1 MGLSL
6 ASVCYNAL
14 RITGVT
20 TVARRV
26 TNGGVVLCYH
36 NVVGSTR
43 RAATSPLGLHMPLAT
58 FRRQMLWLR
67 EHYAVVPLDE
77 LVRRLVRGKSLRG
90 VAAITFDDGYA
101 GVFEHAWPLLRQ
113 LGLAATVFIVADAP
127 GRPDGFWWD
136 DPDVLRMYSP
146 QREHRWLTQ
155 LQGDQTRIVE
165 AVAPGRAAWRTPRWC
180 RPATW
185 ETIAAAAT
193 SGTEGG
199 GGLHIGVHSAT
210 HRSLPT
216 LTEVDLSREIVAS
229 RDLIQRRTG
238 VTPTLFTYP
247 YGHWNDRVR
256 RAVLAAGYRGAFTL
270 AADKQSLKRDPW
282 TVPRLNIPAYI
293 DDAAFE
299 AWTAGLN
306 LRRRASA

>member
-36 NVVGSTR
+36 NVVASTR

-127 GRPDGFWWD
+127 GRQDGFWWD

-165 AVAPGRAAWRTPRWC
+165 AVAPGREAWRSPRWC

-193 SGTEGG
+193 SGTGG
-199 GGLHIGVHSAT
+199 GGGGGST
-210 HRSLPT
+210 S
-216 LTEVDLSREIVAS
+216 
-229 RDLIQRRTG
+229 
-238 VTPTLFTYP
+238 
-247 YGHWNDRVR
+247 
-256 RAVLAAGYRGAFTL
+256 AFT
-270 AADKQSLKRDPW
+270 
-282 TVPRLNIPAYI
+282 
-293 DDAAFE
+293 
-299 AWTAGLN
+299 
-306 LRRRASA
+306 RRRIDHYPR

>member
-90 VAAITFDDGYA
+90 VAAI
-101 GVFEHAWPLLRQ
+101 
-113 LGLAATVFIVADAP
+113 
-127 GRPDGFWWD
+127 
-136 DPDVLRMYSP
+136 
-146 QREHRWLTQ
+146 
-155 LQGDQTRIVE
+155 LQGYH
-165 AVAPGRAAWRTPRWC
+165 PGFFHAYIKPAAQGEEPDARHNREYTPREIHQLLEN
-180 RPATW
+180 AGFSVTLL
-185 ETIAAAAT
+185 ET
-193 SGTEGG
+193 
-199 GGLHIGVHSAT
+199 
-210 HRSLPT
+210 
-216 LTEVDLSREIVAS
+216 
-229 RDLIQRRTG
+229 
-238 VTPTLFTYP
+238 
-247 YGHWNDRVR
+247 
-256 RAVLAAGYRGAFTL
+256 GAF
-270 AADKQSLKRDPW
+270 RDEPAFLH
-282 TVPRLNIPAYI
+282 RLC
-293 DDAAFE
+293 
-299 AWTAGLN
+299 T
-306 LRRRASA
+306 R

>member
-6 ASVCYNAL
+6 AAVCYNAL

-26 TNGGVVLCYH
+26 TNGGLVLCYH
-36 NVVGSTR
+36 NVVGPSSP
-43 RAATSPLGLHMPLAT
+43 AEPNPLGLHMPLAT
-58 FRRQMLWLR
+58 FQRQMRWLG

-77 LVRRLVRGKSLRG
+77 FVRRLVRGKSLRG
-90 VAAITFDDGYA
+90 VAAITFDDGYT
-101 GVFEHAWPLLRQ
+101 GVFEHAWPLLRR

-127 GRPDGFWWD
+127 GRQDGFWWD
-136 DPDVLRMYSP
+136 DPDVLRAYSP
-146 QREHRWLTQ
+146 EREHRWLTD
-155 LQGDQTRIVE
+155 LQGDQTRIVGS
-165 AVAPGRAAWRTPRWC
+165 VAPGRAPWQSPRWC
-180 RPATW
+180 QPATW
-185 ETIAAAAT
+185 ETIAAAAGSET
-193 SGTEGG
+193 G

-216 LTEVDLSREIVAS
+216 LTEVDLSREVVAS
-229 RDLIQRRTG
+229 RDAIQRRTG

-247 YGHWNDRVR
+247 YGHWNHRVR
-256 RAVLAAGYRGAFTL
+256 SAVLAAGYRGAFTL
-270 AADKQSLKRDPW
+270 AADKHSLKRDPW

-299 AWTAGLN
+299 EWTAGLN
-306 LRRRASA
+306 LRRRASS